1 MDANA
6 AWFSVRVDRDGAVE
20 IHPHDMTEAHRAFVR
35 VNIQSVTGVIEL
47 HFTPRPPADA
57 EGA

>member
-20 IHPHDMTEAHRAFVR
+20 VHPHDMTEAHRAFVR
-35 VNIQSVTGVIEL
+35 VNLQAIAGVLEL
-47 HFTPRPPADA
+47 HFAPRPPAETEA
-57 EGA
+57 A